1 MYRCL
6 YFLFTIAK
14 LAFVHIHPFEAS
26 HNHIIIMSSTRE
38 RTHTFAFPPLEDNLP
53 PPLCEERRHPFA
65 ATVKSPRRVSPGTIC
80 YSPIFAA
87 SDDVMLPDKDEL
99 DIFSDIWQGIET
111 GAYEVNDYLEDVPT
125 KKSELYSNGEEE
137 NKSPP
142 RAYKK
147 ARLDDEDN
155 TPHKNP
161 ATPPPKRAHE
171 IPMSPSLNQYSL
183 PKPVTTFLPPPI
195 MAPVVSPSPIEKMEV
210 MMETPKQYPFQP
222 SLPPLVVLPMEMQRM
237 PDIFDAEDERKAR
250 AAPPELMEDI
260 SHVFDDVYDQLYWK
274 AVQRTKEDEERRKQ
288 EQEMFQK
295 AVENA
300 KRTYVPSPTCLRV
313 MANERKKEEN
323 ARKKEEARLA
333 KQVPFKH
340 PPTPMTTTTGIMD
353 PTNHHDNIVNVEHF
367 GMRI

>member
-1 MYRCL
+1 
-6 YFLFTIAK
+6 
-14 LAFVHIHPFEAS
+14 
-26 HNHIIIMSSTRE
+26 MSSTRE
-38 RTHTFAFPPLEDNLP
+38 RTHTFAFPPLEEDRP

-65 ATVKSPRRVSPGTIC
+65 GTVKSPRRVSPGTIC
-80 YSPIFAA
+80 FSPIFAA

-99 DIFSDIWQGIET
+99 DIFSDIWRGIET
-111 GAYEVNDYLEDVPT
+111 GAYEVNGYLEDDPT
-125 KKSELYSNGEEE
+125 KESELYSNGKNET
-137 NKSPP
+137 KSLP

-147 ARLDDEDN
+147 ARLDDDD
-155 TPHKNP
+155 TPHKKP

-171 IPMSPSLNQYSL
+171 IPMSPLLNQYSL
-183 PKPVTTFLPPPI
+183 PNKVATFLPPPV
-195 MAPVVSPSPIEKMEV
+195 MAPVVSPSPIEKTEV

-222 SLPPLVVLPMEMQRM
+222 SLPPLVEQALEMQRM

-250 AAPPELMEDI
+250 AAPPEFMEDI
-260 SHVFDDVYDQLYWK
+260 SHVFDDVYDKLYWK
-274 AVQRTKEDEERRKQ
+274 AVQKTKEDEERRTQ

-333 KQVPFKH
+333 KKVFQH
-340 PPTPMTTTTGIMD
+340 PPTPMATTGIMD
-353 PTNHHDNIVNVEHF
+353 PMNHRDNIVNVKHF
-367 GMRI
+367 GMMI